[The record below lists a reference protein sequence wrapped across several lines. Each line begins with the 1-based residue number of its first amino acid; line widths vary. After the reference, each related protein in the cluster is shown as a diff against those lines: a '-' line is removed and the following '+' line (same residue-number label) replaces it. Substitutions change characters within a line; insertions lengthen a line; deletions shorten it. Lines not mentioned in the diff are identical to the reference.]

1 MSGSTIN
8 DLVATMRAD
17 LKEREDALNRRASEA
32 FTSDDLKELAELE
45 KDMYEQADADLKA
58 LLRVL
63 EHEACILEPLTVQDV
78 IALNMFWPF
87 LEGHKRI
94 KWVDNPGD
102 DILRGVVRHLVKDF
116 DNIGFLGPGQDIR
129 TSWVRITTVTGGELR
144 RPLMQFARL
153 IPMGCLA
160 EDD

>member
-1 MSGSTIN
+1 MSESTIN
-8 DLVATMRAD
+8 DLVTTMRAD

-45 KDMYEQADADLKA
+45 KDMYEQSDANLKA

-63 EHEACILEPLTVQDV
+63 EREARILEPLVVQDV
-78 IALNMFWPF
+78 IALNMFWPL
-87 LEGHKRI
+87 LEGHRRV

-102 DILRGVVRHLVKDF
+102 DIRQGVIRHLVQSDSN
-116 DNIGFLGPGQDIR
+116 DAFLAPGQDVR
-129 TSWVRITTVTGGELR
+129 TAWVRITTLTGGEVR
-144 RPLMQFARL
+144 RPLMAFARL
-153 IPMGCLA
+153 ITIGCLT